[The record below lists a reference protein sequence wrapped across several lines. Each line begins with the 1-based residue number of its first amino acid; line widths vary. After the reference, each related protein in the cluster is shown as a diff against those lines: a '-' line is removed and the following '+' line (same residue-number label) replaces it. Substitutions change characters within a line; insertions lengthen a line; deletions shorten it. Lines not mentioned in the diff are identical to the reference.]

1 MVLIL
6 YYVKIIIKKLFLAD
20 SIDKYLE
27 KIIVGYYRLFPRKK
41 AGIRERHARRKV
53 IISLTTIPDR
63 VGKVWITIE
72 SLLRQT
78 YKPDEIIL
86 WLAKD
91 EFANVIIPE
100 RLHEQEKRGLVIRY
114 CDNLK
119 SYKKFYYTA
128 AENPDAYIVTVDD
141 DIIYAENLLE
151 NLVKAY
157 RKNPGC
163 IICTRS
169 HRMVKRNGRLLPYNS
184 WITYEQ
190 REEISETPTYQNF
203 FIGCGGTL
211 FHMFLMGRKSLL
223 DKHVFMD
230 IAPTADDV
238 WLNFNAWTSGLKVKN
253 LQSIL
258 GSLILIESSSK
269 KGLYETNLNR
279 NKNDDQIRRVVDYLG
294 INIDKYIN

>member
-1 MVLIL
+1 M
-6 YYVKIIIKKLFLAD
+6 
-20 SIDKYLE
+20 
-27 KIIVGYYRLFPRKK
+27 
-41 AGIRERHARRKV
+41 
-53 IISLTTIPDR
+53 
-63 VGKVWITIE
+63 
-72 SLLRQT
+72 
-78 YKPDEIIL
+78 

-203 FIGCGGTL
+203 FLSSFDISAYKMSQIKILPL
-211 FHMFLMGRKSLL
+211 FHLLNVTAKNKS
-223 DKHVFMD
+223 K
-230 IAPTADDV
+230 
-238 WLNFNAWTSGLKVKN
+238 
-253 LQSIL
+253 
-258 GSLILIESSSK
+258 
-269 KGLYETNLNR
+269 
-279 NKNDDQIRRVVDYLG
+279 
-294 INIDKYIN
+294 